1 MVQLLSGKI
10 LITLLNQQYQRY
22 TSLALINLTTVSST
36 NVCEKQKLN
45 ILTCPTTEQFS
56 SDEVLLIFFFF

>member
-10 LITLLNQQYQRY
+10 LITLLNQQYQHY

-56 SDEVLLIFFFF
+56 SSGVMKFY